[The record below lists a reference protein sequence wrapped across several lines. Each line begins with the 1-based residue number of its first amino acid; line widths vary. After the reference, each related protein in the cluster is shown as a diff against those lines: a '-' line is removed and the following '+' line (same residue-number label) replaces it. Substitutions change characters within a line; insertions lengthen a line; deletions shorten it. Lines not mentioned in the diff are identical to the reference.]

1 MRYLLLGD
9 SVQIIELNE
18 TIKQVAPTNI
28 SVLITGESGTGKEV
42 AANAIYK
49 LSTRKDNPL
58 ITVNCGAIP
67 EGIIESEL
75 FGHEKGAF
83 TGATDSRQGYFEMA
97 DKGTIFLDEIGEMPL
112 LTQVKLLRVLES
124 GEFMRVGGSKK
135 VKVDVR
141 VIAATNKDLAKEVM
155 DKNFREDLFFRLKS
169 INLNI
174 PPLRER
180 KGDIKILFDHFVD
193 SFCKYNKIIFHG
205 IDNDAM
211 DYLLNYH
218 WPGNARELKNFV
230 ESIIVLHPDKTL
242 SLDEVRRHL
251 QPVKETISTLPVLME
266 EKKSDFGDLRS
277 KEIVLRALA
286 EIKSDILDLKNYIYH
301 IETRKSDKAKDGD
314 FIIPRD
320 QMTSMDFDEI
330 EKEVL
335 IYLLKQNKWNVN
347 KVASSL
353 DQSTRNI
360 YRKIS
365 KYNIRQEEDEND

>member
-49 LSTRKDNPL
+49 FSTRKDNPL

-141 VIAATNKDLAKEVM
+141 VIAATNKDLAKEVL

-180 KGDIKILFDHFVD
+180 KGDIKILFDHFVE
-193 SFCKYNKIIFHG
+193 SFCKTNKIAFHG
-205 IDNDAM
+205 IEDDAM
-211 DYLLNYH
+211 NYLLNYH

-242 SLDEVRRHL
+242 TLEEVRRHL
-251 QPVKETISTLPVLME
+251 QPVKETMSTLPVLME
-266 EKKSDFGDLRS
+266 EKKTDFGDIRS
-277 KEIVLRALA
+277 KEIILRALA